1 LRQEEEAMEALIAP
15 LSVIFIAALIAAP
28 SIWLAHRRGRSVF
41 IWGALGLLLPLVSI
55 LFLLILPAKHAEAY

>member
-1 LRQEEEAMEALIAP
+1 VEALIAP
-15 LSVIFIAALIAAP
+15 LSVLVVAAFIAAP
-28 SIWLAHRRGRSVF
+28 SVWLAHRRGRSVF